1 MPDYGRDVTFG
12 YFLIP
17 NAADPLLD
25 TAREIEARGLDW
37 IGIQDH
43 PYQRRFVDTW
53 TLLGAIAAV
62 TTRVGMFPDVANLP
76 LRPPAV
82 MAKAAAS
89 LDVLSGGRFELALGA
104 GGFWDA
110 IEAYGGPRRQP
121 GDALAALEEAIQVIR
136 LMWSGERNLRFTG
149 EHYRLAGAHRAG
161 TGPPDR
167 YLAGR
172 VRPRA
177 LRLLGRLAD
186 GWVPSLR
193 GEITRLSEGSA
204 RLDDAAAGAGRD
216 PAEIRRVVN
225 VNGQITD
232 GTRLGLLR
240 GPVDQWVDE
249 LTDLAVGY
257 GFDTFMF
264 WEKARTSFL
273 ASPRRSCRPSELRWP
288 RSAAGPKLRNARPAQ
303 VLDGVAVLAAS
314 SAANSPRHI
323 GHRVQEDRAG
333 GEPSSPPVS
342 PVLGSGTPAGWGG
355 SLVSSRP

>member
-1 MPDYGRDVTFG
+1 VTVPDYGRELTFG

-37 IGIQDH
+37 IGTQDH

-62 TTRVGMFPDVANLP
+62 TTRVGFFPDVANLP

-104 GGFWDA
+104 GSFWDA
-110 IEAYGGPRRQP
+110 VEAYGGPRRAP
-121 GDALAALEEAIQVIR
+121 RDALAALEEAIHVIR
-136 LMWSGERNLRFTG
+136 LIWSGERNLRFAG
-149 EHYRLAGAHRAG
+149 EHYRLLGAHS
-161 TGPPDR
+161 GPVPVHPIGIWLGV
-167 YLAGR
+167 YG
-172 VRPRA
+172 PRA

-193 GEITRLSEGSA
+193 DELTLLSEGSA
-204 RLDDAAAGAGRD
+204 RLDEAAAGAGRD
-216 PAEIRRVVN
+216 PAEIRRVLN
-225 VNGQITD
+225 INGQITD
-232 GTRLGLLR
+232 GTRISLLR

-264 WEKARTSFL
+264 WGDGEDQL
-273 ASPRRSCRPSELRWP
+273 PRFAEEVVPAVRAEV
-288 RSAAGPKLRNARPAQ
+288 AAERGQP
-303 VLDGVAVLAAS
+303 
-314 SAANSPRHI
+314 
-323 GHRVQEDRAG
+323 
-333 GEPSSPPVS
+333 
-342 PVLGSGTPAGWGG
+342 
-355 SLVSSRP
+355 

>member
-1 MPDYGRDVTFG
+1 VTVPDYGRDVMFG

-62 TTRVGMFPDVANLP
+62 TTRVGFFPDVANLP

-104 GGFWDA
+104 GSFWDA
-110 IEAYGGPRRQP
+110 VEAYGGPRRAP
-121 GDALAALEEAIQVIR
+121 REALAALEEAIHVIR
-136 LMWSGERNLRFTG
+136 QIWSGERNLRFAG
-149 EHYRLAGAHRAG
+149 QHYRLAGAHS
-161 TGPPDR
+161 GPVPVHPIGIWLGV
-167 YLAGR
+167 YG
-172 VRPRA
+172 PRA

-193 GEITRLSEGSA
+193 DELTLLSDGSA
-204 RLDDAAAGAGRD
+204 RLDEAAAGAGRD
-216 PAEIRRVVN
+216 PAEIRRVLN

-232 GTRLGLLR
+232 GPRIGLLR
-240 GPVDQWVDE
+240 GPVEQWVDE

-264 WEKARTSFL
+264 WGDGDDQL
-273 ASPRRSCRPSELRWP
+273 PRFAEEVVPAVR
-288 RSAAGPKLRNARPAQ
+288 AQ
-303 VLDGVAVLAAS
+303 VAAERGQ
-314 SAANSPRHI
+314 P
-323 GHRVQEDRAG
+323 
-333 GEPSSPPVS
+333 
-342 PVLGSGTPAGWGG
+342 
-355 SLVSSRP
+355 